1 MTQKVISMYQEEDK
15 AQVRRRQAETA
26 IQLAMANR
34 WEEAVTVNRS
44 ILSLFPNDVD
54 SHNRLGKALMELSH
68 YPEAKKAYK
77 KALELDATNQ
87 IAKKNLERLN
97 TLAKSG
103 AGQAQTTQIDPSL
116 FIEEM
121 GKTTITT
128 LEQIASEILAKLNA
142 GDRVELRHHD
152 NTLAVETPG
161 GEFIGTVEPKLRM
174 RVIRLME
181 EGNKYA
187 AAITSVGGGGCRIIV
202 KETYRDP
209 SRADRPSFP
218 TVTTAEGMRPYTK
231 ESLLRH
237 GTQAEDTR
245 RAEAT
250 VEEELDGEDQSK
262 GSWADESVIQ
272 EGHIRLSDAA
282 AAEEAAE
289 EELEE

>member
-1 MTQKVISMYQEEDK
+1 MTQKVITMYQEEDK

-26 IQLAMANR
+26 VQMAMANR

-68 YPEAKKAYK
+68 YAEAKKAYK

-97 TLAKSG
+97 ALSKSG
-103 AGQAQTTQIDPSL
+103 AGQAQKAHVDPSL

-121 GKTTITT
+121 GKTTVTT
-128 LEQIASEILAKLNA
+128 LEQTASETLVKLNA

-161 GEFIGTVEPKLRM
+161 GEFVGTVEPRLRM
-174 RVIRLME
+174 RLLRLME

-187 AAITSVGGGGCRIIV
+187 AAITSVGGDGCRIIV

-218 TVTTAEGMRPYTK
+218 AVTTAEGTRPYTK
-231 ESLLRH
+231 ESLLRY
-237 GTQAEDTR
+237 GTQAEER
-245 RAEAT
+245 RRPETT
-250 VEEELDGEDQSK
+250 VEEDLDGEDRSES
-262 GSWADESVIQ
+262 SWADESVIQ